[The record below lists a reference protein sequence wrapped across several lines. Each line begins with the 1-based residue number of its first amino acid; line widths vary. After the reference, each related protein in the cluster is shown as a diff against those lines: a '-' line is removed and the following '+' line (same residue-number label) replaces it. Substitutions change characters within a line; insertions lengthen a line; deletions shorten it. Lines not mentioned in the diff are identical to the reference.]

1 MYIAET
7 NSTNTLLR
15 QLYSDRPDLFT
26 IRTDFQTAGRGQQG
40 NGWESERGANLLFS
54 TLLRTPDVPV
64 GRQFFISMA
73 VSVALCDA
81 INRVAGEL
89 RNPLSVKWPNDIYA
103 GDRKLAGI
111 LIENTLEGA
120 HIAFSVAGVG
130 LNVNQ
135 QVWHG
140 SAPNPTSLLL
150 QTGRR
155 HEPQDLL
162 DAFLDCLPARL
173 AGKEMTRS
181 TYIGSLYRRT
191 GLWPYAE
198 REVSTEPTM
207 NSNVTDGAF
216 WAETAGITPQG
227 ELVLRMQD
235 GTIRQFHFKQI
246 RFVLPE

>member
-1 MYIAET
+1 MFISET
-7 NSTNTLLR
+7 NSTNTLL
-15 QLYSDRPDLFT
+15 QEQYSDSPNLFT

-64 GRQFFISMA
+64 SGQFFISMA

-81 INRVAGEL
+81 ICRVAGEL
-89 RNPLSVKWPNDIYA
+89 RNPLSIKWPNDIYA
-103 GDRKLAGI
+103 GDWKLAGI

-120 HIAFSVAGVG
+120 NIARSVVGAG

-135 QVWHG
+135 EVWHS

-155 HEPQDLL
+155 HEPQALL
-162 DAFLDCLPARL
+162 DAFLESLPARL
-173 AGKEMTRS
+173 ADKDGTRR
-181 TYIGSLYRRT
+181 TYMERLYRRT
-191 GLWPYAE
+191 GLWPYVE
-198 REVSTEPTM
+198 RKVSTAPTM
-207 NSNVTDGAF
+207 NSNSTDGAF
-216 WAETAGITPQG
+216 WAETADVTPQG

-235 GTIRQFHFKQI
+235 GELKQFHFKQI
-246 RFVLPE
+246 RFVIQR